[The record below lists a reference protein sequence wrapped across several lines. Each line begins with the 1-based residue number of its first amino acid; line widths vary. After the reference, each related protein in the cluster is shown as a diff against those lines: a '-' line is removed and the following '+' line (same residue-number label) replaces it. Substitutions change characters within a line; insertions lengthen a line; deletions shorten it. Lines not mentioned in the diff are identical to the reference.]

1 VEVVRYKDLG
11 PQLWLATFDKIT
23 GLLLEHRVVIG
34 NGNELIITKAFGIR
48 NIRQV
53 RVSGLTELPDN
64 QWLVELD
71 QVGKESVSIPA

>member
-11 PQLWLATFDKIT
+11 PQLWLVTFDKIT
-23 GLLLEHRVVIG
+23 SLLLEHRVVVG
-34 NGNELIITKAFGIR
+34 DGNELITKAFGIR

-64 QWLVELD
+64 QWLVGLD
-71 QVGKESVSIPA
+71 QAGKESVSIPA